1 MTEERQKRIENLSM
15 HTPEADEII
24 RLSAGD
30 SQALVLALSEPMP
43 VNERLR
49 ETIKRYRE
57 ATGVKSYRG
66 PLGSPL

>member
-15 HTPEADEII
+15 RTPEADEII

-30 SQALVLALSEPMP
+30 SQALVLALLEPTP

-57 ATGVKSYRG
+57 ATGVKS
-66 PLGSPL
+66 S

>member
-1 MTEERQKRIENLSM
+1 MTEERQKRIENLSRR
-15 HTPEADEII
+15 TPEADEII

-30 SQALVLALSEPMP
+30 SQALVLALSEQTP

-57 ATGVKSYRG
+57 ATGVKS
-66 PLGSPL
+66 S